1 MLHTKTNSK
10 IKKQKTKTKSQL
22 NKNNYYNSYYNPR
35 LLNVNTILKSNNEEK
50 NANLHENMNEQIAID
65 ITNDI
70 TNINNIF
77 NNTSQ
82 LNKNMKNMQNMQ
94 NMQNM
99 ENMQNMQNM
108 QTNYNIIK
116 YLGKGIQGDLYLAN
130 DLNKNR
136 YICKKI
142 ILNNNTNDT
151 NDNNKNQ
158 LQQLEFELNI
168 LKYLSSNKVAK
179 EYVNPCLEY
188 KIVNNQV
195 FTIFP
200 IFDGYSLNH
209 LSSYLQKL
217 DTSSYYKIVFH
228 LIKTVLFGLSKI
240 HQTKIAHQ
248 NINNN
253 SILVSTYKNPKEI
266 KVKFTDFGLGCGNT
280 NTNRLDEIHEA
291 MINVNK
297 YQKLVNKT
305 KAENELKYEYNTC
318 KKNNFAPVNITED
331 IIDKLTDSEHLFI
344 SQKYDLLCLGI
355 IFIKLLLYF
364 ENLNVNLQN
373 GYSNKNK
380 IDLLDLIN
388 NKYLVNVKENN
399 NDRNDNN
406 YKKLFPFLNVKDEV
420 LRDIIE
426 YLKIFKEFI
435 LCKTENRKTCEY
447 VLDKLIIYEKYKND
461 VF

>member
-10 IKKQKTKTKSQL
+10 IKKQKTKTKTKSYL
-22 NKNNYYNSYYNPR
+22 KKNNYYNNYYNPR

-82 LNKNMKNMQNMQ
+82 LNKNMKNMQNM
-94 NMQNM
+94 
-99 ENMQNMQNM
+99 ENMQNM

-142 ILNNNTNDT
+142 ILNNNKND
-151 NDNNKNQ
+151 NNNKNQ

-209 LSSYLQKL
+209 LSSYLKKL

-331 IIDKLTDSEHLFI
+331 IIEKLTDSEHLFI

-388 NKYLVNVKENN
+388 NKYLVNAKENN

>member
-1 MLHTKTNSK
+1 MMLHTKTNSK
-10 IKKQKTKTKSQL
+10 IKKQKTKTKTKSYL
-22 NKNNYYNSYYNPR
+22 KKNNYYNNYYNPR

-82 LNKNMKNMQNMQ
+82 LNKNMKNMQNM
-94 NMQNM
+94 
-99 ENMQNMQNM
+99 ENMQNM

-142 ILNNNTNDT
+142 ILNNNKND
-151 NDNNKNQ
+151 NNNKNQ

-209 LSSYLQKL
+209 LSSYLKKL

-331 IIDKLTDSEHLFI
+331 IIEKLTDSEHLFI

-388 NKYLVNVKENN
+388 NKYLVNAKENN